1 MRAIWTGEI
10 AFGLVTIP
18 VKLYTATRDLTP
30 QFATLHK
37 ECGARVQQVKRCP
50 ACRRDVEQ
58 SELAK
63 GREVSKGTYALFTKE
78 ELAKLD
84 GEEGGGA
91 IEIVEFVESGSVD
104 LSYIDKSYW
113 VGAGGKNSRG
123 FSLLRQALVESGR
136 VALAKTKLRTRTRL
150 ALLRPHGNLFALEMM
165 RYADEIVS
173 VAEIDV
179 PESKPAT
186 PREMELALDLVKALA
201 GPFDPTKHP
210 DAYRAAVEAA
220 VEEKAASDAL
230 AKSPEIA
237 HAGAEGITTKEGK
250 VIDLAELLSRSLTK
264 AEPMGGVKKA
274 GPPAEP
280 VAAPLEATAPP
291 GAKKA
296 GPKAS
301 KKRAAG

>member
-30 QFATLHK
+30 QFTTLHK
-37 ECGARVQQVKRCP
+37 ECGAKIQQVRRCP
-50 ACRRDVEQ
+50 ACRRDVEF

-91 IEIVEFVESGSVD
+91 IEIVEFVERDSVD

-123 FSLLRQALVESGR
+123 FSLLRQALVEANR

-150 ALLRPHGNLFALEMM
+150 ALLRPHGNLFALEML
-165 RYADEIVS
+165 RYADEIVN

-220 VEEKAASDAL
+220 VEEKAASETL
-230 AKSPEIA
+230 AKSPEVEG
-237 HAGAEGITTKEGK
+237 AGSEGIATKEGK

-264 AEPMGGVKKA
+264 AEPIGGVKKA
-274 GPPAEP
+274 KP
-280 VAAPLEATAPP
+280 VDAPVVAGVEAAAPAGP
-291 GAKKA
+291 KKA
-296 GPKAS
+296 GAKTA